1 MTKTQPTHDQSPVT
15 QQADQQYFAQSGTQ
29 PVQYVLAAKSL
40 KGVQGWLQFFVV
52 ILVLLSLGYINSFFG
67 SLNHLS
73 DPVAVVTMIFSPII
87 ATLALLAVA
96 FITMQKKL
104 GKWFAAGT
112 YLANTLF
119 LLIKSITVFSV
130 AAVVGLPKRAAHRLA
145 AAAAW
150 LGRNY
155 HCRRRSLDQLLLRLS
170 SSERDA
176 GQLTELARPVC
187 VPLSL
192 SGSCK
197 PGLIPSSSLS
207 RNRLR

>member
-130 AAVVGLPKRAAHRLA
+130 TSSSYSGRGPGSLPQLLGSVVTTIVVGGLLIS
-145 AAAAW
+145 
-150 LGRNY
+150 Y
-155 HCRRRSLDQLLLRLS
+155 FFVSRRVKETL
-170 SSERDA
+170 
-176 GQLTELARPVC
+176 V
-187 VPLSL
+187 
-192 SGSCK
+192 
-197 PGLIPSSSLS
+197 
-207 RNRLR
+207 N